1 MRLRVVF
8 LTLLLAAGF
17 PAAVSAEGNQ
27 AQAFPKAQPPMA
39 TAPMTSQAERALLH
53 EGTDWSL
60 IAPHLP
66 DPQTAS
72 AAKLETAADILAAR
86 RFPEDALDYYGYALA
101 RGGNLGDL
109 LNKMGVVRLEL
120 RQNNLAREMFL
131 RAVRVQK
138 KDARA
143 WNNLGVAEYQERHY
157 QAAVAAYARATH
169 LDRQSAIYHS
179 NLGMA
184 YFEMRDMQN
193 AQRQFTL
200 ALRIDPSIMDPA
212 DGYGSV
218 ARVVGSTNYSELCF
232 QMAKMYAVREQV
244 VEMRRWLAK
253 SGEGG
258 FDVRHEMLADAAFA
272 PYLKDP
278 EVKQILINAELL
290 RKKTIASASPP
301 SLGTAPQP

>member
-17 PAAVSAEGNQ
+17 PTAASASGNQ
-27 AQAFPKAQPPMA
+27 AQAFPKAQPPLP

-53 EGTDWSL
+53 EGTDWPL

-72 AAKLETAADILAAR
+72 AVKLETAADILAAR

-101 RGGNLGDL
+101 RGGNLGEL

-131 RAVRVQK
+131 RVVRAEK

-143 WNNLGVAEYQERHY
+143 WNNLGVAEYQEKHY
-157 QAAVAAYARATH
+157 QAAIAAYGRASH
-169 LDRQSAIYHS
+169 LDRRSAVYHS

-184 YFEMRDMQN
+184 YFEFKDMEN
-193 AQRQFTL
+193 AQRQFAI
-200 ALRIDPSIMDPA
+200 ALRIDPSIMDPVE
-212 DGYGSV
+212 GYGSV
-218 ARVVGSTNYSELCF
+218 ARVVGSANYSELCF
-232 QMAKMYAVREQV
+232 QMAKMFAMREQV
-244 VEMRRWLAK
+244 GEMRRWLAK
-253 SGEGG
+253 ASEGG
-258 FDVRHEMLADAAFA
+258 FDVRNAMLADLAFA

-290 RKKTIASASPP
+290 RKKTIASESLP
-301 SLGTAPQP
+301 SLGAAPQP